1 MSVRQAGLP
10 LLAKRPADLLAVAV
24 LAGPAL
30 LILGVLG
37 LLVRVDSPGPAIFRQ
52 QRLGRDR
59 RPFTCYKLR
68 TMDHGAPDAPHR
80 AFIAELMGP
89 DADTEPGADGLFK
102 LAGDRR
108 VTRLGRFL
116 RTSSLDEL
124 PQLLNV
130 LRGEMSLVGP
140 RPVVA
145 YEVEHY
151 LPRDLERFNVLPG
164 LTGLWQVS
172 GRSRRSYR
180 EMLDLD
186 VDYARRWSPA
196 LDVRVL
202 LATVGTLLRSAGQAR

>member
-1 MSVRQAGLP
+1 MRQAGLP
-10 LLAKRPADLLAVAV
+10 LFAKRAADLAAVAL
-24 LAGPAL
+24 LAGPSLFL
-30 LILGVLG
+30 LVVLG
-37 LLVRVDSPGPAIFRQ
+37 LLVRVDSPGPALFRQ
-52 QRLGRDR
+52 RRLGRGR

-68 TMDHGAPDAPHR
+68 TMAWGAPEAPHR
-80 AFIAELMGP
+80 AFVAELMRP
-89 DADTEPGADGLFK
+89 DADIEPGAGGLFK
-102 LAGDRR
+102 MTGDRR
-108 VTRLGRFL
+108 VTRLGKFL
-116 RTSSLDEL
+116 RASSLDEL

-151 LPRDLERFNVLPG
+151 RPEDLERFDVLPG

-180 EMLDLD
+180 DMLDLD

-202 LATVGTLLRSAGQAR
+202 FSTVGTLLRGGGEAR

>member
-1 MSVRQAGLP
+1 MRQSGLP
-10 LLAKRPADLLAVAV
+10 LLAKRVADLLAVAV

-30 LILGVLG
+30 FLLTVLG
-37 LLVRVDSPGPAIFRQ
+37 LLVRADSPGPAIFRQ
-52 QRLGRDR
+52 RRLGRGR

-68 TMDHGAPDAPHR
+68 TMAWGAPEGPHR
-80 AFIAELMGP
+80 AFIAELMRPETEVRPGP
-89 DADTEPGADGLFK
+89 DGLFK
-102 LAGDRR
+102 LTGDRR
-108 VTRLGRFL
+108 VTRLGKFL
-116 RTSSLDEL
+116 RASSLDEL
-124 PQLLNV
+124 PQLWNV

-151 LPRDLERFNVLPG
+151 RPGDLERFDVLPG

-180 EMLDLD
+180 DMLDLD

-202 LATVGTLLRSAGQAR
+202 LSTLGALLRGAGEAR

>member
-10 LLAKRPADLLAVAV
+10 LVVKRAADLLAVAL

-30 LILGVLG
+30 LLLVVLG
-37 LLVRVDSPGPAIFRQ
+37 LLVRVDSPGPAVFRQ

-68 TMDHGAPDAPHR
+68 TMADGAPEAPHR
-80 AFIAELMGP
+80 AFIAELMRP
-89 DADTEPGADGLFK
+89 ETEIEPGADGLFK
-102 LAGDRR
+102 LADDRR

-116 RTSSLDEL
+116 RASSLDEL

-151 LPRDLERFNVLPG
+151 RPQDLERFDVLPG

-180 EMLDLD
+180 DMLDLD

-196 LDVRVL
+196 LDIQVL
-202 LATVGTLLRSAGQAR
+202 LATVGTLLQGAGQAR